1 MRTNAGSSRIR
12 KTVQLFAL
20 LLAGL
25 FVVVSPAIGRVE
37 AKAAP
42 AFKVLAFYNGTWDA
56 AHINWVKEANVKFP
70 QIAAQNNFSYT
81 STTNWNLLNANDLA
95 QYQAVMF
102 LDDAPTGA
110 AQRSAFQSYM
120 ANGGGY
126 FGFHVSAFTDNA
138 NNWPWFYNTF
148 LGSGTFKSNTWG
160 PTTAV
165 LKVEDRTH
173 PSTLRLPDKFTSAV
187 SEWYSWN
194 NDLRNNS
201 NIKILA
207 SVDPSS
213 FPLGSDPNQQ
223 WRSGYYP
230 IMWTNKNYKML
241 YANFGHNAMNY
252 ETNQGLSSTFDSE
265 IQNRFMLDGLLWLG
279 GANTTPPTTTTTTPP
294 GDPVI
299 SPTAWYAVANRG
311 SSKCVDARSAATANG
326 TAVQQYTCNSTLA
339 QQYQFAAT
347 SGGYVRINNRGN
359 AAQVIDVS
367 NTSTADNA
375 ALHLWAYGGGDN
387 QQWLPVAE
395 SGGYFH
401 FTSRLSGKCLTVP
414 GGSTA
419 DSVQLVQLTCNGSAS
434 QSFKVTQQS

>member
-1 MRTNAGSSRIR
+1 MRTVPSGKR
-12 KTVQLFAL
+12 KAVKLFAL
-20 LLAGL
+20 FLAGL
-25 FVVVSPAIGRVE
+25 FVVVSPAFGRVE
-37 AKAAP
+37 AQAAP
-42 AFKVLAFYNGTWDA
+42 QFKVLAFYNGTWDA
-56 AHINWVKEANVKFP
+56 AHINWVKEANVRFP

-81 STTNWNLLNANDLA
+81 STTNWNMLNATDLA
-95 QYQAVMF
+95 QYQVVMF

-110 AQRSAFQSYM
+110 AQRSAFQQYM

-126 FGFHVSAFTDNA
+126 FGFHVSAYTDNA
-138 NNWPWFYNTF
+138 NNWPWFSNTF

-165 LKVEDRTH
+165 LKVEDQTH
-173 PSTLRLPDKFTSAV
+173 PSTKRLPTTFTSAV

-194 NDLRNNS
+194 NDLRTNS
-201 NIKILA
+201 KINILP

-230 IMWTNKNYKML
+230 ILWTNKNYKML

-252 ETNQGLSSTFDSE
+252 ETNTGLSSTFDSE
-265 IQNRFMLDGLLWLG
+265 IQNRFLLDGLLWLG
-279 GANTTPPTTTTTTPP
+279 GGTGTPPPDP
-294 GDPVI
+294 GTI
-299 SPTAWYAVANRG
+299 SPTAWYSTANKA
-311 SSKCVDARSAATANG
+311 SAKCVDARSAATANG
-326 TAVQQYTCNSTLA
+326 TVVQQYACNATLA
-339 QQYQFAAT
+339 QQYQFAPT

-359 AAQVIDVS
+359 AAQVVDVA

-375 ALHLWAYGGGDN
+375 GLQLWAYGGGNN

-395 SGGYFH
+395 SDGNYH
-401 FTSRLSGKCLTVP
+401 FVSRLSSKCLTVP

-434 QSFKVTQQS
+434 QSFRLTQQG

>member
-1 MRTNAGSSRIR
+1 MSTGAGSSRKR
-12 KTVQLFAL
+12 SFVQLFAL

-25 FVVVSPAIGRVE
+25 FVVVSPALGRVE
-37 AKAAP
+37 AQAAP

-56 AHINWVKEANVKFP
+56 AHIDWVKEANVRFP
-70 QIAAQNNFSYT
+70 QIAAQNNFTYT
-81 STTNWNLLNANDLA
+81 STTNWNLLNATDLA
-95 QYQAVMF
+95 QYQVVMF

-110 AQRSAFQSYM
+110 AQRSAFQNYV

-148 LGSGTFKSNTWG
+148 LGSGTFRSNTWG

-165 LKVEDRTH
+165 LKTEDRTH
-173 PSTLRLPDKFTSAV
+173 PSTSRLPDRFTSAV

-194 NDLRNNS
+194 NDLRANS
-201 NIKILA
+201 NIRILA

-213 FPLGSDPNQQ
+213 FPLGTDPNQQ

-265 IQNRFMLDGLLWLG
+265 IQNRFVIDGLLWLG
-279 GANTTPPTTTTTTPP
+279 GGTPTPP
-294 GDPVI
+294 GPDPVI

-326 TAVQQYTCNSTLA
+326 TAIQQYTCNATLA
-339 QQYQFAAT
+339 QQYQFAPT
-347 SGGYVRINNRGN
+347 SDGFVRINNRGN

-375 ALHLWAYGGGDN
+375 ALHLWAYGGGSN
-387 QQWLPVAE
+387 QQWQPVAE
-395 SGGYFH
+395 TDGYYH

-414 GGSTA
+414 NGSTA

-434 QSFKVTQQS
+434 QSFRLTQQA